1 MVDVM
6 VEVGDAGEA
15 EGMVVDVVEVD
26 AEVVV
31 VVEVED

>member
-1 MVDVM
+1 M
-6 VEVGDAGEA
+6 VEVGNAGED
-15 EGMVVDVVEVD
+15 EGMVVGVVEVD